1 MTINNSLS
9 RFFIFG
15 VNCLLIG
22 ALTLSACS
30 NRQRQASSNGDGVS
44 ATAPDPSTSSQPIGG
59 ETRTIDNIFFNSLV
73 DNVSCH
79 YLYAYANK
87 YINDKV
93 LVREFTKYLSKDE
106 LNNLIGRIDATNSNN
121 SNNVRSNMVILWTF
135 IEKKRNNYTDTTT
148 FNDNDKLIEY
158 LIEVPSKCGFEND
171 LAPANNSLKTKLESY
186 LDNSNSIEIENN
198 EREPAEQES
207 EGDSATN
214 HGKCK
219 LCGKDVTK
227 PGQEFC
233 KNSCERKYNRKHER
247 DKKEE
252 ASDTNEKE
260 SDTKKTKRWYFLFGL
275 LTGAVGMGVVL
286 GKRYKSENSQLSK
299 QSNFNE
305 ELLKAKENK
314 INELQKQIN
323 QIRKEKDDLLEDNIA
338 LGKEMDEL
346 KAKGGNNRTV
356 SETIKTD
363 SHSQTPR
370 QSVPSVLF
378 ADSIVEE
385 CLIRV
390 QEVEGEDSVFELHL
404 KTPDTAE
411 FVICARANQRIVANP
426 SFIEGCDKQVLPN
439 ATNIE
444 IVAPGA
450 AQKDP
455 SNGKWIVTKKLKV
468 NIR

>member
-30 NRQRQASSNGDGVS
+30 NRQRQAPSNVDSVS
-44 ATAPDPSTSSQPIGG
+44 ATASDSATSSRPIAG
-59 ETRTIDNIFFNSLV
+59 EETCTIDENFFNSLV
-73 DNVSCH
+73 DTVSCH
-79 YLYAYANK
+79 YLSAYVGKIKPGLRNEFNK
-87 YINDKV
+87 PLKKEELNTLLNTLKSDISIGGNLDYNIRLLWDSIDVKRNSYHDYMDK
-93 LVREFTKYLSKDE
+93 SDDE
-106 LNNLIGRIDATNSNN
+106 LIGFLLKLPSTKPQSGNN
-121 SNNVRSNMVILWTF
+121 SFQAFLSEISKTLKNQLTNYLGNNQPSPSYQEQRC
-135 IEKKRNNYTDTTT
+135 EADT
-148 FNDNDKLIEY
+148 I
-158 LIEVPSKCGFEND
+158 V
-171 LAPANNSLKTKLESY
+171 
-186 LDNSNSIEIENN
+186 
-198 EREPAEQES
+198 
-207 EGDSATN
+207 N

-219 LCGKDVTK
+219 FCGKDLTK
-227 PGQEFC
+227 PGKDFC
-233 KNSCERKYNRKHER
+233 KKSCDNRKHER
-247 DKKEE
+247 DKKKG
-252 ASDTNEKE
+252 A
-260 SDTKKTKRWYFLFGL
+260 SDTKKTKRRYFLFGL

-323 QIRKEKDDLLEDNIA
+323 QIRKEKNDLLEDNIA

-450 AQKDP
+450 AHKDP